1 MEGIQLDKPI
11 LYKGASLRF
20 FNKGERHVTRFCKD
34 DVLLLVYDGVLRFSE
49 DMVPKEIHAGQ
60 YYIQRHDTYQSADI
74 QSDSPKYLYVHFL
87 ALWQKGSS
95 ALPKSGVFEYA
106 NFKTLI
112 EQLDTLAHTK
122 APYIEKAAKF
132 YELLVKL
139 NQPRPQNTTAGLMA
153 DFASKE
159 CQNQISL
166 DTLSQRF
173 HFSKNQIINIFKK
186 EFGVTPITYINNI
199 RLEKAEYLI
208 EVTSNPLESIA
219 LNCGFQNYSHFYK
232 LFYQKHKLSPN
243 QWRSKKR
250 MG

>member
-11 LYKGASLRF
+11 LYKGSSLRF
-20 FNKGERHVTRFCKD
+20 FNKGERHVTRLCKD
-34 DVLLLVYDGVLRFSE
+34 DVLLLVYDGVLRFTE
-49 DMVPKEIHAGQ
+49 AGVPKEIHPGQ
-60 YYIQRHDTYQSADI
+60 YYIQRHDTYQSADM
-74 QSDSPKYLYVHFL
+74 QSDSPKYLYVHFM
-87 ALWQKGSS
+87 AGWQKGGLI
-95 ALPKSGVFEYA
+95 LPKSGVFEYSS
-106 NFKTLI
+106 FKALI

-122 APYIEKAAKF
+122 APYIAKAAKF

-139 NQPRPQNTTAGLMA
+139 NQPRPQSTAASLMA
-153 DFASKE
+153 GFVSKE
-159 CQNQISL
+159 CQNRISL
-166 DTLSQRF
+166 EALSQRF
-173 HFSKNQIINIFKK
+173 NFSKNQIINIFKK
-186 EFGVTPITYINNI
+186 EFGVTTVAYINNI

-219 LNCGFQNYSHFYK
+219 LSCGFQNYSHFYK